1 MQSNFQIPITMQLTL
16 SKSTIRSFRPTD
28 AASLTKHVGTYSVAR
43 NMSAIPHP
51 YSLKCAEEWIATAS
65 GRTPETHFAIA
76 MDDEVI
82 GGIGVEVGDPGRPGV
97 CDHCAEIGYW
107 LGESFWGRGIMS
119 EAVVALTEWAF
130 TELGLIRLHAPVY
143 ARNPA
148 SARVLSKAGYEFE
161 GRQRARYFKD
171 GEFIDGLMFAKIR
184 ERMPIE

>member
-1 MQSNFQIPITMQLTL
+1 L
-16 SKSTIRSFRPTD
+16 
-28 AASLTKHVGTYSVAR
+28 
-43 NMSAIPHP
+43 
-51 YSLKCAEEWIATAS
+51 
-65 GRTPETHFAIA
+65 
-76 MDDEVI
+76 
-82 GGIGVEVGDPGRPGV
+82 EVGDPGRPGV